1 MARKGYYTETFTHNG
16 VRQYVYGKTPQEA
29 HDNAVRKKA
38 LLEAN
43 VKEYKSNLTVSE
55 WAKSWLKT
63 YKKGV
68 AGDKWYK
75 QMSALINNQIEDGI
89 GDMRVIDVK
98 PRHIQA
104 LMNQY
109 ADRSESFQKKLL
121 LVLRQIFD
129 SAVENELIDREP
141 TKRIKTSVRKSKGSY
156 RTITE
161 EERSLTLKAAEQN
174 PSDGIFF
181 LIMLFCGCRPQEVAR
196 LKMSDYD
203 KEEKILHIRRARK
216 SDGSTGTTKSDSG
229 MRDIPVPDYLAERL
243 DQIEKS
249 ADEYI
254 CTALNGNPLTAT
266 SQRNLWNRFRRQM
279 DILNGAKVFRNAIVE
294 TTLADDFVPYCYR
307 HTYCTDLQDAGVPVT
322 VAKVLMGHSSIQ
334 MTADI
339 YTHRTDASIEDA
351 RDKINKRCGTK
362 CGTHQEDGEK

>member
-1 MARKGYYTETFTHNG
+1 MARQEYCTETFTFEG
-16 VRQYVYGKTPQEA
+16 KRKYAYGKTPEEA
-29 HDNAVRKKA
+29 HDNAVKKKA
-38 LLEAN
+38 LLEAK
-43 VKEYKSNLTVSE
+43 VKEYKSNVTVSE
-55 WAKSWLKT
+55 WARSWLKT

-68 AGDKWYK
+68 TGDKWYK
-75 QMSALINNQIEDGI
+75 QMSAVIKNQIDDSI
-89 GDMRVIDVK
+89 GDMRVVDVK
-98 PRHIQA
+98 PRHIQG

-141 TKRIKTSVRKSKGSY
+141 TKRIKTSARASKGSY
-156 RTITE
+156 RTITDK
-161 EERSLTLKAAEQN
+161 ERSLTLEAAEQN
-174 PSDGIFF
+174 LSDGIFF
-181 LIMLFCGCRPQEVAR
+181 LIILFCGLRPQEVAR

-203 KEEKILHIRRARK
+203 KELKMLHVNRARK
-216 SDGSTGTTKSDSG
+216 SDGTTGSTKSDSG
-229 MRDIPVPDYLAERL
+229 VRDVPVPNYLAERL

-254 CTALNGNPLTAT
+254 CTALNGNPLTET
-266 SQRNLWNRFRRQM
+266 SQRNLWNRFKKRM
-279 DILNGAKVFRNAIVE
+279 DILNGAKMFRNAIVE

-351 RDKINKRCGTK
+351 REKINRRCGTK
-362 CGTHQEDGEK
+362 CGTHQGDGEK